1 MIETTNTEN
10 LQQGE
15 VRFSFIVEQIPT
27 FASRPKMVREVKNLS
42 PNFKQMR
49 DNGSRYWI
57 FSFGYLDSFYS

>member
-1 MIETTNTEN
+1 MTATTNTEN

-15 VRFSFIVEQIPT
+15 VRFSFFIEQILT

-49 DNGSRYWI
+49 DNGSRY
-57 FSFGYLDSFYS
+57 

>member
-27 FASRPKMVREVKNLS
+27 FASRPKIVREVKNLS

-49 DNGSRYWI
+49 DNGSRY
-57 FSFGYLDSFYS
+57 